1 MYLGCHDPDSC
12 KCDVSFD
19 YISKDISN
27 GILRATVDSDKKTE
41 LKVNLLNDGLE
52 PSHGIIL
59 DVTSTVL
66 LNDLAQECEDDGHD
80 EQV

>member
-1 MYLGCHDPDSC
+1 MDSE
-12 KCDVSFD
+12 
-19 YISKDISN
+19 
-27 GILRATVDSDKKTE
+27 KKTE
-41 LKVNLLNDGLE
+41 LIVNLRNNGLE
-52 PSHGIIL
+52 PSHGMIL

>member
-1 MYLGCHDPDSC
+1 M
-12 KCDVSFD
+12 SFD
-19 YISKDISN
+19 YISKDITN

-41 LKVNLLNDGLE
+41 LKVNLRNNGLE
-52 PSHGIIL
+52 PSHGMIL

-66 LNDLAQECEDDGHD
+66 LNDLAQECEDDGHN

>member
-1 MYLGCHDPDSC
+1 M
-12 KCDVSFD
+12 SFD
-19 YISKDISN
+19 YISKDITN
-27 GILRATVDSDKKTE
+27 GNLRTKVDSDKKTE
-41 LKVNLLNDGLE
+41 LIVNLRNNGLE
-52 PSHGIIL
+52 PSHGMIL

>member
-1 MYLGCHDPDSC
+1 M
-12 KCDVSFD
+12 
-19 YISKDISN
+19 
-27 GILRATVDSDKKTE
+27 DSDKKTE
-41 LKVNLLNDGLE
+41 FKVNLRNNGLE

-59 DVTSTVL
+59 DVTSTAL